1 MEILIYSL
9 ISWIS
14 ILITLLVYI
23 LLWRK
28 HNFHG
33 WTQFAFL
40 ISAFLYF
47 FIVFLRKLHR
57 NWYGQQSPSG
67 VIDRLFTFL
76 TLVHCTNVV
85 NLSAHIFWTFLKVE
99 PEAPIRSIRDLSPL
113 FKSLSICWAFPAL
126 IVIIETFSN
135 DGTVRLLEQGV
146 LVALISL
153 NFVIIVIT
161 VFLIIKLA
169 REGQKVQS
177 ANNESF
183 EFKAMVLL
191 FVRLFCIT
199 GVIWTVK
206 AVPLLVLQREND
218 RTNGFWKVMNF
229 LSDSYGVVIFLVFI
243 YNKRI
248 LTDLMNY
255 PMLRKI
261 LLCNWGQSI
270 MKERKQLIIPDRVA
284 FQKARKTA
292 ESSFLLRSP

>member
-85 NLSAHIFWTFLKVE
+85 NLSAHIFWTFL
-99 PEAPIRSIRDLSPL
+99 
-113 FKSLSICWAFPAL
+113 
-126 IVIIETFSN
+126 N

-183 EFKAMVLL
+183 EFKAM
-191 FVRLFCIT
+191 
-199 GVIWTVK
+199 
-206 AVPLLVLQREND
+206 
-218 RTNGFWKVMNF
+218 
-229 LSDSYGVVIFLVFI
+229 Y
-243 YNKRI
+243 
-248 LTDLMNY
+248 
-255 PMLRKI
+255 
-261 LLCNWGQSI
+261 
-270 MKERKQLIIPDRVA
+270 VA
-284 FQKARKTA
+284 
-292 ESSFLLRSP
+292 